1 MPFDIM
7 HFIFEMTIRA
17 SNFTKQYIFSPA
29 TFLECFKTLKGTV
42 PLDFGCWDLGQISIL
57 SWIMI
62 NGIKYQNKTP
72 SVHCSSTSKKK
83 KLFTRLWLRNYK
95 GLKCKSYSRY
105 CWYVV
110 SSPEVYLGP
119 CQLSLMVHFSKNTE
133 VVAKS
138 WVKK

>member
-17 SNFTKQYIFSPA
+17 SNFTKQYIFSPT
-29 TFLECFKTLKGTV
+29 TFLGCFKTLKGTV

-83 KLFTRLWLRNYK
+83 KNSLRGYDFGTTK
-95 GLKCKSYSRY
+95 
-105 CWYVV
+105 
-110 SSPEVYLGP
+110 
-119 CQLSLMVHFSKNTE
+119 
-133 VVAKS
+133 A
-138 WVKK
+138 